1 MRHILVLYLLF
12 FNALVFA
19 QIIKVEVKDSKTGD
33 PVQNV
38 AVKLISKAGDSLTT
52 CYTNCRG
59 QFLIQRISNQKRDLI
74 SQSFPIESIK
84 NLYFS
89 HPIYQSVKKE
99 ISFLIQNSTE
109 DTIRINTFLQSMKQ
123 KELKEIRLSAPGKV
137 DTVHSSDK
145 LSILDFEIVKD
156 GKLIMIM
163 YPKSRE
169 NANELVFANDQEV
182 LSQFTSK
189 FPVRKLIRDY
199 RGNVHAIGDDIVHGI
214 QIQDN
219 ALQTAQVPL
228 TYYIKYLAPLIDTTI
243 SKVYVSNFN
252 SVYPAFEYYAMDK
265 QDSTYRLVTNVKD
278 DLMMSLYRSEYKW
291 MDVRTKLWAKNKEIE
306 TGIDAEI
313 WVGANFFTQ
322 SIYWEEVY
330 APLFERND
338 SVFVV
343 NYPKDLLEIFDA
355 DGNNIKS
362 ISIFHHYQ
370 RSKTG
375 FKRKLIQDYA
385 TGAIYAV
392 YEKAGISYLGHLNV
406 ETGEINEK
414 VKLNFKYIDQIKAY
428 NNEVYYIYR
437 PFESTQKRFLYKERL
452 PYNFGKA
459 KLNQGTE
466 ISIDTGR

>member
-1 MRHILVLYLLF
+1 MRHILALYLLF

-19 QIIKVEVKDSKTGD
+19 QTIKVEVKDSKTGD

-38 AVKLISKAGDSLTT
+38 AVTLISKTGDSLTT
-52 CYTNCRG
+52 CYTNGRG
-59 QFLIQRISNQKRDLI
+59 QFLIQRISKQIRDSI
-74 SQSFPIESIK
+74 SQTFPIESIK
-84 NLYFS
+84 NLYFT

-156 GKLIMIM
+156 GKLILIM

-199 RGNVHAIGDDIVHGI
+199 RGNVHAIGDEMVHGI
-214 QIQDN
+214 QIQDD

-252 SVYPAFEYYAMDK
+252 SIYPAFEYYAMDK

-278 DLMMSLYRSEYKW
+278 ELMMTLYRSEYKW

-362 ISIFHHYQ
+362 IPIFHHYQ

-392 YEKAGISYLGHLNV
+392 YEKVGISYLGHLNV

-414 VKLNFKYIDQIKAY
+414 VKLNFKYIDQIKVY
-428 NNEVYYIYR
+428 NNDVYYIYR

>member
-1 MRHILVLYLLF
+1 MRHILALYLF
-12 FNALVFA
+12 FYNALAFA
-19 QIIKVEVKDSKTGD
+19 QVIKVEVKDSKTGD

-38 AVKLISKAGDSLTT
+38 AVTLFSKTGDSLTT
-52 CYTNCRG
+52 CYTNGRG
-59 QFLIQRISNQKRDLI
+59 QFLLQRINNQKLDSI
-74 SQSFPIESIK
+74 SQTFPIKSIK
-84 NLYFS
+84 NLHFS

-109 DTIRINTFLQSMKQ
+109 DTIRINTFLQTIKQ
-123 KELKEIRLSAPGKV
+123 KELKEIRLSAPRKA

-182 LSQFTSK
+182 LSQFTSR

-199 RGNVHAIGDDIVHGI
+199 RGNVHAIGDEMVHGI

-362 ISIFHHYQ
+362 IPIFHHYQ

-375 FKRKLIQDYA
+375 FKRKLIQDYT

-414 VKLNFKYIDQIKAY
+414 VKLNFKYIDQIKVY
-428 NNEVYYIYR
+428 NNYVYYIYR

-459 KLNQGTE
+459 KL
-466 ISIDTGR
+466 

>member
-1 MRHILVLYLLF
+1 MRHILFFFLLT
-12 FNALVFA
+12 FNTLVFA
-19 QIIKVEVKDSKTGD
+19 QVIKVEVKDAKTGD
-33 PVQNV
+33 PIQNV
-38 AVKLISKAGDSLTT
+38 AVKLISKTSDSITTYLT
-52 CYTNCRG
+52 NGRG
-59 QFLIQRISNQKRDLI
+59 QFLIQEVNFERKDSL
-74 SQSFPIESIK
+74 SIK
-84 NLYFS
+84 NPIQTIKSLNFS
-89 HPIYQSVKKE
+89 HPIYQNFKKD
-99 ISFLIQNSTE
+99 ISFLVQNNEE
-109 DTIRINTFLQSMKQ
+109 DTLRIGIFLQSIKQ
-123 KELKEIRLSAPGKV
+123 KELKEIRLSAPGKA

-169 NANELVFANDQEV
+169 NAYELVYANDQEV
-182 LSQFTSK
+182 LSQITSK

-199 RGNVHAIGDDIVHGI
+199 RGNVHAIGEEMVHGI
-214 QIQDN
+214 QIKDSTM
-219 ALQTAQVPL
+219 QTAQVPL

-291 MDVRTKLWAKNKEIE
+291 MDVRTKLWAKNKELE
-306 TGIDAEI
+306 TGVDAEI

-355 DGNNIKS
+355 DGKIIRS
-362 ISIFHHYQ
+362 IPIFHHYQ
-370 RSKTG
+370 RTKTG

-414 VKLNFKYIDQIKAY
+414 VKLNFKYIDQIKVY

-452 PYNFGKA
+452 PYKFGKA